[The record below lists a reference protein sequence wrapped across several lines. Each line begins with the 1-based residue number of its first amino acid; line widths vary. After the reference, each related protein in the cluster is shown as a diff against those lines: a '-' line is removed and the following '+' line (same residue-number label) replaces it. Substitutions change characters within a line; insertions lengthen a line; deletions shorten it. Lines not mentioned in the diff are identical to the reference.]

1 MSHTGY
7 CLFDTPLG
15 QCGIAWR
22 DNGPS
27 DGGPSVVRA
36 AVTLLQLPAVTVERT
51 ESRIARASGARG
63 PSAPPAVIAEIIE
76 RLRKHLEGE
85 AQDLRDIF
93 VDLTGADD
101 FARRVYEAAR
111 EIPPG
116 QTRTYGEIAKALG
129 QPREAQ
135 AVGQAL
141 GKNPIALIIPCHR
154 VVAAGGKPGG
164 FSAHGGRATKASLL
178 AVEGAPT
185 APIQLELGPTRK
197 R

>member
-1 MSHTGY
+1 MSHAGY

-15 QCGIAWR
+15 RCGIAWQ
-22 DNGPS
+22 D
-27 DGGPSVVRA
+27 DGRSVVRP
-36 AVTLLQLPAVTVERT
+36 AVTLLQLPEVTTERT
-51 ESRIARASGARG
+51 EARMARASGAPR
-63 PSAPPAVIAEIIE
+63 PSAPPPPIAEIIE

-85 AQDLRDIF
+85 AQDLRDIV
-93 VDLTGADD
+93 VDLTGTDD
-101 FARRVYEAAR
+101 FARQVYEAAR
-111 EIPPG
+111 EIPAG
-116 QTRTYGEIAKALG
+116 QTRTYGEIARALG

-164 FSAHGGRATKASLL
+164 FSAHGGRATKARLL
-178 AVEGAPT
+178 AIEGAPT

>member
-1 MSHTGY
+1 MSRAGY

-15 QCGIAWR
+15 RCGIAWR

-27 DGGPSVVRA
+27 DGGPSVVRP
-36 AVTLLQLPAVTVERT
+36 AVTLLQLPEVTTERT
-51 ESRIARASGARG
+51 ESRMARASGAPG
-63 PSAPPAVIAEIIE
+63 PSAPPPPIAEIIE

-85 AQDLRDIF
+85 AQDLRDIV
-93 VDLTGADD
+93 VDLRGADD
-101 FARRVYEAAR
+101 FARQVYEAAR
-111 EIPPG
+111 EIPAG
-116 QTRTYGEIAKALG
+116 QTRTYGEIASALG

-164 FSAHGGRATKASLL
+164 FSAHGGRATKARLL

-185 APIQLELGPTRK
+185 EPIQLELRPTRK